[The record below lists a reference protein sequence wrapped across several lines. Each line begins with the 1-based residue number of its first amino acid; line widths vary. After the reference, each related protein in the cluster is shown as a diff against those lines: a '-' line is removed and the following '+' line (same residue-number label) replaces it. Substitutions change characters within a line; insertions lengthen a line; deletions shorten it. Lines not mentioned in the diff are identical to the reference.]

1 MEQVLRDSIIYY
13 IQTGQIKKEITFAD
27 LSERLKFYKRFKK
40 FSLNENNDLIH
51 SSKGKFPVG
60 IKIPSWDKMRKVIDN
75 QPKIDGHFSRPE
87 SLVTLLVENGFGMPK
102 FLGGLK
108 RVVAE

>member
-13 IQTGQIKKEITFAD
+13 IQTGQIKKEIKFAD

-51 SSKGKFPVG
+51 SSKGK
-60 IKIPSWDKMRKVIDN
+60 IPSWDEMRKVIDN
-75 QPKIDGHFSRPE
+75 QHKIDGHFSRPE
-87 SLVTLLVENGFGMPK
+87 SLVTLLVEKGFGMPK